1 MASLSKRSKATQ
13 ETAHIMNNK
22 KGSVIVIGGGWAGLT
37 AAVKLTEHGHSV
49 TLFESA
55 KQLGGRARCVAFNKQ
70 AVDNGQHLMLGA
82 YAQTLDMLSLCGV
95 NLSNALL
102 RETLNVHVIDKQKD
116 NFTLTLNRL
125 PAPLNILF
133 AFITLPNIRMKDRVK
148 TVLFLL
154 KLRIDNFTLRSD
166 ITVKKLLRHQPEIII
181 KMLWEP
187 LCIAALNTP
196 ISEASAKIFLNVLKD
211 SFTRNSN
218 ASDLLIPKQDLG
230 SLFVQPAI
238 QYIEDHGG
246 TILLGNKVDRIS
258 YNSIHPVVIDVTGNE
273 YHAKHI
279 VLAGSSQSTLAL
291 LEKSDLFEKTQ
302 QQLRAISYEPICTV
316 YLQYENDVR
325 LSQTMI
331 GLTGCAGQWIF
342 DRHCCG
348 QPGLMA
354 VVISASGSHMQLD
367 KMTLAQLVND
377 ELSTIFGWPDALK
390 SFVIREKRATF
401 KSHVDIDKLR
411 PSISTSKDNLW
422 LCGDYTAG
430 PYPAT
435 LEAAVQSG
443 VQCSQ
448 EIIQSMK

>member
-1 MASLSKRSKATQ
+1 
-13 ETAHIMNNK
+13 MNNK
-22 KGSVIVIGGGWAGLT
+22 KGSVIIIGGGWAGLS
-37 AAVKLTEHGHSV
+37 AAIKLTEHGHPV

-70 AVDNGQHLMLGA
+70 PVDNGQHLMLGA
-82 YAQTLDMLSLCGV
+82 YTQTLDILNLCGV
-95 NLSNALL
+95 NLANALL
-102 RETLNVHVIDKQKD
+102 RETLNIYVLDKRKSS
-116 NFTLTLNRL
+116 FTLAPNRL

-133 AFITLPNIRMKDRVK
+133 AFMTLPNVNLKDRMK
-148 TVLFLL
+148 TILFLL
-154 KLRIDNFTLRSD
+154 KLRVNNFKLKSD
-166 ITVKKLLRHQPEIII
+166 ITVKKLLHHQPEVTI

-187 LCIAALNTP
+187 LCIAALNTT

-211 SFTRNSN
+211 SFTRSAN

-230 SLFVQPAI
+230 TLFVQPAMR
-238 QYIEDHGG
+238 YIEDHGG

-258 YNSIHPVVIDVTGNE
+258 YNNIQPAVTDVSGNE

-279 VLAGSSQSTLAL
+279 VLAGSPQSTLAL

-316 YLQYENDVR
+316 YLQYEHDVR

-331 GLTGCAGQWIF
+331 GLTGCTGQWIF

-367 KMTLAQLVND
+367 KMTLAQLIND
-377 ELSTIFGWPDALK
+377 ELSAVFGWPDALK

-411 PSISTSKDNLW
+411 PSITTSKDNLW